1 MILKRT
7 ITLFIAVT
15 FFSFIA
21 PAQTSSEAYI
31 QAEDFIEDGNFYKA
45 IEVFQKLL
53 GETPNNA
60 NLNFKI
66 GFCYLNTATDKTKAV
81 PYLEFASKHLNP
93 EYKIGDY
100 NEQGAPV
107 ETLYYLGRAYHV
119 NYRIDDAEQT
129 FFKLKSQLTSENK
142 EFIERVEHEL
152 AACQVARMLMKSPVE
167 MKVSNLGGNVNST
180 FTEHSPIISGDESLL
195 IFTSKRE
202 TNTGGIKTDDG
213 QFFEDIYLCSFD
225 GKVYSQAS
233 KISENINTAGHE
245 ASIGLSFDGTKLFIY
260 KDDNNDGNIYIST
273 RKGAEWQIPEKMPE
287 PINSKYRET
296 HASISFDQNDIYFT
310 SNRKGG
316 YGGLD
321 IYRVRKLPNDK
332 WSKAQN
338 MGPEINTKYDEEG
351 PYLHPDGTSLFFA
364 SQGHNTMGGFDIFV
378 SYVDENDKWST
389 PENIGY
395 PINTPDDDVY
405 YVPSVDGRRAYYA
418 SFTNNSIGSYDIFR
432 IDLSESHVRNQTV
445 IAGIARNSEGVL
457 LKNPIITLNDMDDN
471 LFGIYTPDPETGKFL
486 FILPRGQQFTALFE
500 SSNFPSFLFNI
511 TVPEYAYDQ
520 SKQVIIFDDI
530 ISTLQRKTK
539 LATSENP
546 LKLNK
551 NITSTEAKIALPA
564 EEVPLNNVAINS
576 DSQQLKSRELAL
588 TELLVASELNTV
600 TNKQISEGQSTEN
613 KVTSNTNPSNNT
625 VLSNQDSIGKPETA
639 NNSSVVSTSNNVN
652 NNNFNNS
659 SSKSNFIWWVIL
671 NVIVISVIT
680 YLFRLKRK
688 N

>member
-1 MILKRT
+1 
-7 ITLFIAVT
+7 
-15 FFSFIA
+15 
-21 PAQTSSEAYI
+21 
-31 QAEDFIEDGNFYKA
+31 
-45 IEVFQKLL
+45 
-53 GETPNNA
+53 
-60 NLNFKI
+60 
-66 GFCYLNTATDKTKAV
+66 
-81 PYLEFASKHLNP
+81 
-93 EYKIGDY
+93 
-100 NEQGAPV
+100 
-107 ETLYYLGRAYHV
+107 
-119 NYRIDDAEQT
+119 
-129 FFKLKSQLTSENK
+129 
-142 EFIERVEHEL
+142 
-152 AACQVARMLMKSPVE
+152 
-167 MKVSNLGGNVNST
+167 
-180 FTEHSPIISGDESLL
+180 
-195 IFTSKRE
+195 
-202 TNTGGIKTDDG
+202 
-213 QFFEDIYLCSFD
+213 
-225 GKVYSQAS
+225 
-233 KISENINTAGHE
+233 
-245 ASIGLSFDGTKLFIY
+245 
-260 KDDNNDGNIYIST
+260 
-273 RKGAEWQIPEKMPE
+273 MPE